1 MQHCIEQSLGQD
13 PLTLGGVVD
22 VVAVDAGPRSQ
33 IGCAQLNEGQRQALN
48 PFANLRMAVMQ
59 DHLSQPSADE
69 QKAMEALL
77 VKALEEGAVGF
88 STGLA
93 YEPGCMAQPAELEGL
108 ARVAASKG
116 SLHTS
121 HIRNEGDTVQ
131 ESVEEVLAKEFS
143 HEPGNPHPGYIEH
156 AAKAV

>member
-1 MQHCIEQSLGQD
+1 
-13 PLTLGGVVD
+13 
-22 VVAVDAGPRSQ
+22 
-33 IGCAQLNEGQRQALN
+33 
-48 PFANLRMAVMQ
+48 
-59 DHLSQPSADE
+59 LSQPSADE

-131 ESVEEVLAKEFS
+131 ESVEEVLAVGRQTDCATLVS
-143 HEPGNPHPGYIEH
+143 HHKCMLPAKIGRASCRE
-156 AAKAV
+156 AAESA